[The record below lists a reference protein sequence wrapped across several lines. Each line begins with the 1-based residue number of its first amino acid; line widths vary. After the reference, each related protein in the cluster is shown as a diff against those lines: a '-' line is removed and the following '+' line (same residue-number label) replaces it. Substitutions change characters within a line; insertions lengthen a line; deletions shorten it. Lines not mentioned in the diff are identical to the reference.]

1 MPLDCLHSLV
11 ESLKRR
17 IQEHGTELRG
27 SEMLTRYTLIDPL
40 LRELGWD
47 TADPTLVVP
56 EYKLDDSRRADY
68 ALLDNLGNPAMMV
81 EAKGLGKPLRD
92 DTGKG
97 SRTQALLYCL
107 QDGIKHF
114 ALTDGQC
121 WEIYQTLR
129 EGNIDEKRIV
139 EFDLIAQSATEV
151 CLQALALWRQ
161 SLESG
166 QILSGHEP
174 LVVPKP
180 DPSPAPKP
188 NPQRSDDHEWIPLSV
203 LEPTPGDPP
212 PVEITF
218 PDGSCVITKYWKDTM
233 IEVVRWIVDN
243 EHLSP
248 SLCPVQSARSNVVA
262 TSPVHPSG
270 STFRSPFQIGSLYM
284 ETHGYITVLLQRTRT
299 VIDRVGLDSAQFKLR
314 FD

>member
-1 MPLDCLHSLV
+1 M
-11 ESLKRR
+11 
-17 IQEHGTELRG
+17 EHGDVLKGNEW
-27 SEMLTRYTLIDPL
+27 LTRYSLIDPL

-47 TADPTLVVP
+47 TADPALVAP

-68 ALLDNLGNPAMMV
+68 ALLGDDGSPAMMV
-81 EAKGLGKPLRD
+81 EAKSLGKSLRD

-114 ALTDGQC
+114 ALTDGQR

-129 EGNIDEKRIV
+129 EGNIEEKRIV
-139 EFDLIAQSATEV
+139 EFDLSAQPATEV
-151 CLQALALWRQ
+151 CLKALALWRS
-161 SLESG
+161 SLENG
-166 QILSGHEP
+166 EILPGHEP

-180 DPSPAPKP
+180 APSPAPRP
-188 NPQRSDDHEWIPLSV
+188 DPQPSDDLEWKPLLV

-212 PVEITF
+212 PVEIMF
-218 PDGSCVITKYWKDTM
+218 PNGTRVTTKYWRDTM
-233 IEVVRWIVDN
+233 IEVVRWLVDN

-248 SLCPVQSARSNVVA
+248 SLCPVQHARSNVVA

-270 STFRSPFQIGSLYM
+270 STFRSPYQVGSLYI
-284 ETHGYITVLLQRTRT
+284 ETHGYISLLLERTRT
-299 VIDRVGLDSAQFKLR
+299 VIERAGLDSAHFRVR